1 MVLTTPTSIKM
12 DGVTAWVDIRPAPV
26 PDTNWIAA
34 RHPSNPLLQ
43 GQRNHKMAMIYLP
56 VLSLGSIHNL
66 TRVTWQVLSVTG
78 DVATSTTEGH
88 LHCIWWP
95 DLVLISVI

>member
-1 MVLTTPTSIKM
+1 MLTTPTSIKM

-43 GQRNHKMAMIYLP
+43 GQKNHEMAMVYLL
-56 VLSLGSIHNL
+56 VLNFSNPHNPIK
-66 TRVTWQVLSVTG
+66 VTWHVLLATG
-78 DVATSTTEGH
+78 DVA
-88 LHCIWWP
+88 
-95 DLVLISVI
+95 